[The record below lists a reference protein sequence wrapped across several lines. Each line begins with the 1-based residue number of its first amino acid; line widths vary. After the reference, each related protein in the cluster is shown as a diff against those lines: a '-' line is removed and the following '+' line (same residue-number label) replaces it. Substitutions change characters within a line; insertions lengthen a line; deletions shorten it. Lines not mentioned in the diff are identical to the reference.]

1 MFLDTIM
8 SINQKN
14 ININGISQ
22 TNKYQ
27 KSNLLFLQQHDQSQR
42 CQIRPV
48 KNRQKALERD

>member
-1 MFLDTIM
+1 M

-27 KSNLLFLQQHDQSQR
+27 KSNLLFLQQHDQCQR